1 MFITVCVYAEIEPVP
16 QSLSTLTQ
24 ENNLI
29 V

>member
-1 MFITVCVYAEIEPVP
+1 MFIIECVYAEIEPVP
-16 QSLSTLTQ
+16 QSLSKLTQ